1 MISNLQADGIAPR
14 CSPEFADRYP
24 CCCCVCCKMKWW
36 WCDFAI
42 DFYTAGWGVGVFASP
57 ARALE
62 YHYFFTA
69 TRWLVR
75 PGFPCRRA
83 CTRRKDKESR
93 HGTTKW
99 DESQTKTMATLLLTR
114 YSTRDFST
122 PAGQLGQRHIIISQ
136 RPGLVTCSQTRHR
149 CVAGASLPA
158 RRGGMRSLII
168 RLGCPPRRAVGSASF
183 RGDGWIL

>member
-1 MISNLQADGIAPR
+1 MGCGPGVSLCYNRSRLAR
-14 CSPEFADRYP
+14 S
-24 CCCCVCCKMKWW
+24 
-36 WCDFAI
+36 
-42 DFYTAGWGVGVFASP
+42 TA
-57 ARALE
+57 
-62 YHYFFTA
+62 YHYYSLSSA
-69 TRWLVR
+69 LHSQNRQ
-75 PGFPCRRA
+75 
-83 CTRRKDKESR
+83 KSR

-99 DESQTKTMATLLLTR
+99 GESQTKTMATLWLTQ

-136 RPGLVTCSQTRHR
+136 RHGLVTCSQTRHR

-183 RGDGWIL
+183 RDDAWILWEITRPRVSSGLSLLLTSFA